1 MKKLVIGHLA
11 LLSMVLF
18 SGWLGLIAFGC
29 ISNLFNPAPEF
40 YCSVYCKV
48 MMSVF
53 ALSII
58 YVVGRFVV
66 KSIALL
72 KDNKHSI
79 AKA

>member
-18 SGWLGLIAFGC
+18 SGWLGLMAFGC
-29 ISNLFNPAPEF
+29 ISNLFNPSPEF
-40 YCSVYCKV
+40 YCSFYCKI

-58 YVVGRFVV
+58 YVVGRFIA

-72 KDNKHSI
+72 KDHNHKTI
-79 AKA
+79 NA